1 MHKEG
6 TGHACD
12 PACRLPF
19 QTSYDFFMIA
29 LDGDKD
35 VERIVKE
42 VKGMLPGTS
51 N

>member
-1 MHKEG
+1 
-6 TGHACD
+6 
-12 PACRLPF
+12 
-19 QTSYDFFMIA
+19 MIA